1 MNQDTNLIVDEIKRI
16 IEKKLLVDTSQL
28 ENNDDL
34 EIALGIDPEIDLP
47 LLVSDIGQKYSIS
60 TETKS
65 LLRQATTLKQL
76 ASIVIEET
84 ELG

>member
-1 MNQDTNLIVDEIKRI
+1 MNQDINLIVDEIKSI

-28 ENNDDL
+28 ETNDDL
-34 EIALGIDPEIDLP
+34 EIALGIDPEMDLP

-60 TETKS
+60 AETKG

>member
-47 LLVSDIGQKYSIS
+47 LLVSDIGQKYGIS